1 MDKYSVNLNIMYYVS
16 FTRFTKFLDYLGY
29 ENSHKQTKANQQN
42 MFSIVCQRFPNVFNH
57 KMSWG
62 DSHRRFSNFCLG
74 NKIKLSSSWY
84 VSPSEGFS
92 RLVCDQNWLQPI
104 MRTSDNNTSFYRKGL
119 SLFRIHFGIA
129 IYSLN
134 CVWLF
139 ATPWTA
145 AYQASQSFTNSWWW
159 SLSLLKFMPTESM
172 MPSNHLVLCHPLLL
186 L

>member
-1 MDKYSVNLNIMYYVS
+1 MYLI
-16 FTRFTKFLDYLGY
+16 TKWAEETHIEDFQ
-29 ENSHKQTKANQQN
+29 S
-42 MFSIVCQRFPNVFNH
+42 
-57 KMSWG
+57 
-62 DSHRRFSNFCLG
+62 FCLG

-134 CVWLF
+134 RVWLF
-139 ATPWTA
+139 ATPMDCNIPGFPVLHQLLVVKFELAQTHAHWVDDA
-145 AYQASQSFTNSWWW
+145 IQPSCPLSSPSSPLAWVLRIYVPYC
-159 SLSLLKFMPTESM
+159 LSLNYFS
-172 MPSNHLVLCHPLLL
+172 SIISCVFDQIV
-186 L
+186 